1 MGFRKCPRCELNY
14 IRDDEEL
21 CQVCRREIK
30 GERDND
36 ITSEL
41 CTACGERRAVPG
53 SEFCLVC
60 LKEMQRPKEEPVS
73 TNNDE
78 PALSTRALDIDMV
91 SDMEEIQI
99 DDIGDDIP
107 KGEFDEMESEFGSD
121 DDQEDEDDDSET
133 RNDDTT
139 DSSEDDIEESDIP
152 VASDIE
158 ESNDTNKEPSKTA
171 SAKKSSSPRPNRN
184 SSTHK
189 RSYKKKRKK

>member
-41 CTACGERRAVPG
+41 CTACGERRAMPG
-53 SEFCLVC
+53 SEFCIVC
-60 LKEMQRPKEEPVS
+60 LKEMQRPKDEPVS

-78 PALSTRALDIDMV
+78 PPTLNPSALDIDMV
-91 SDMEEIQI
+91 SGMEEIQI

-121 DDQEDEDDDSET
+121 DDADGEDDF
-133 RNDDTT
+133 DDDEPT
-139 DSSEDDIEESDIP
+139 DDE
-152 VASDIE
+152 
-158 ESNDTNKEPSKTA
+158 
-171 SAKKSSSPRPNRN
+171 
-184 SSTHK
+184 
-189 RSYKKKRKK
+189 